1 MGEDRPY
8 DGSYSGNDDGNLR
21 LAYCHCVYAEVSLV
35 YCFSVSGV
43 ICMMYGDIRWVADLV
58 DAGKIT
64 VNQARE
70 IVNAETIEILYA
82 NNELC
87 IIFICNAGEPTKE
100 IGLYSEDYETHKLEM
115 VKVNATM
122 QDVIERCIYGEIS
135 YQDAHLWCLSNDIPF
150 RKFDRQ
156 LYYALRNQGR
166 DIPEE
171 PTYWLHRLA
180 LFFKRCFDWLLNSIL
195 EVFT

>member
-8 DGSYSGNDDGNLR
+8 AGSYSGNDDGNLR
-21 LAYCHCVYAEVSLV
+21 LAYCHCVYAKVSLV

-82 NNELC
+82 NSEPC
-87 IIFICNAGEPTKE
+87 IIFICNADEPMKE

-156 LYYALRNQGR
+156 LYYALRDQGR
-166 DIPEE
+166 DIPAEH
-171 PTYWLHRLA
+171 TYWLHRLA

>member
-1 MGEDRPY
+1 M
-8 DGSYSGNDDGNLR
+8 
-21 LAYCHCVYAEVSLV
+21 SLV
-35 YCFSVSGV
+35 YIFSVSGV
-43 ICMMYGDIRWVADLV
+43 ICMMYSDIRWVADLV

-70 IVNAETIEILYA
+70 IVNAETIDILYA
-82 NNELC
+82 NNEPC
-87 IIFICNAGEPTKE
+87 IILIRNTGEPMKE
-100 IGLYSEDYETHKLEM
+100 IGLYSDDYETHKLEM
-115 VKVNATM
+115 VKVNATL
-122 QDVIERCIYGEIS
+122 QDVVERCIYGEIS

-156 LYYALRNQGR
+156 LYYALRDQGR
-166 DIPEE
+166 DIPAE

-195 EVFT
+195 EFFT

>member
-1 MGEDRPY
+1 
-8 DGSYSGNDDGNLR
+8 
-21 LAYCHCVYAEVSLV
+21 
-35 YCFSVSGV
+35 
-43 ICMMYGDIRWVADLV
+43 MMYGDIRWVADLV

-82 NNELC
+82 NSEPC

-100 IGLYSEDYETHKLEM
+100 IRLYSEDYETHKLKM

-156 LYYALRNQGR
+156 LYYALRDQGR
-166 DIPEE
+166 DIPAEH
-171 PTYWLHRLA
+171 TYWLHRLA